1 MAYYQN
7 ASIEHTWHF
16 IPIQKKHLIQ
26 WRWERRNGRH
36 QALAKSASDFNTFTE
51 CLADAKSNGYIEP
64 TRTSGPSNI
73 G

>member
-26 WRWERRNGRH
+26 WRWERRN
-36 QALAKSASDFNTFTE
+36 TFTE
-51 CLADAKSNGYIEP
+51 CLANAKSNGYIEP